1 MSPSS
6 TPSPLSY
13 KDAGVDIDAG
23 DALVERIKPLAR
35 RTLREGVLS
44 GLGGFGALFEVPRR
58 YRDPVLV
65 TGTDGVGTKLKLAFE
80 LQQHDTIGID
90 LVAMSV
96 NDILV
101 QGAEPLFFLDYF
113 ACGKLDIDTAT
124 AVVSGVAKGCE
135 MAGCAL
141 IGGETAEMP
150 DMYPP
155 GEYDLAG
162 FAVGVVEKSSIIDG
176 TRIVPGDVLLGLP
189 SSGAHSNGYSLIRKI
204 IARSN
209 VELSMKLHGGLSLA
223 DALLAPTRI
232 YVKPMLAVLRE
243 LPVKGMAHITGGGL
257 TGNVPRILPDTV
269 RAEIAQSAWRLPE
282 LFQWLQ
288 KEGAITDSEMHRVFN
303 CGIGLVVVVA
313 REDTNRALRILRD
326 AGEPAVV
333 IGAVKPRADGQ
344 AATLIV

>member
-1 MSPSS
+1 
-6 TPSPLSY
+6 
-13 KDAGVDIDAG
+13 
-23 DALVERIKPLAR
+23 
-35 RTLREGVLS
+35 
-44 GLGGFGALFEVPRR
+44 
-58 YRDPVLV
+58 
-65 TGTDGVGTKLKLAFE
+65 
-80 LQQHDTIGID
+80 
-90 LVAMSV
+90 
-96 NDILV
+96 
-101 QGAEPLFFLDYF
+101 
-113 ACGKLDIDTAT
+113 
-124 AVVSGVAKGCE
+124 
-135 MAGCAL
+135 
-141 IGGETAEMP
+141 
-150 DMYPP
+150 
-155 GEYDLAG
+155 
-162 FAVGVVEKSSIIDG
+162 
-176 TRIVPGDVLLGLP
+176 GDVLLGLP